1 VEHLRLIAGELMMAD
16 VRAQVMLSLA
26 TDFENYSVFKPA
38 GIHAQLLHTTLDQV
52 VAWSNA
58 LAPLRAS

>member
-1 VEHLRLIAGELMMAD
+1 MMAD
-16 VRAQVMLSLA
+16 VRAQVTLSLI

-38 GIHAQLLHTTLDQV
+38 DHHAQLLGTVLDQV

-58 LAPLRAS
+58 LAPLRAAA